1 MEEKGNAY
9 NINKIFPKAFLKGN
23 EITNCSWLLTDND
36 SFKLIAKSDNKYCQ
50 LNVGFWPLKIVTRT
64 G

>member
-1 MEEKGNAY
+1 MEVKGNAS

-50 LNVGFWPLKIVTRT
+50 LNVGFWP
-64 G
+64 